1 VGVVGCGVM
10 GSGIAQICAQANYQ
24 VLISDVDNERI
35 NKGLDTINR
44 YLSKSIEKGKLTNE
58 EKNAALA
65 RIKFTTSNN
74 RDLNDCDLVIEAVF
88 EDLDLKKKIFMELD
102 KYCAPQ
108 AILVT
113 NTSSLSV
120 TDIASRWR
128 RSEHRCASS

>member
-1 VGVVGCGVM
+1 
-10 GSGIAQICAQANYQ
+10 
-24 VLISDVDNERI
+24 
-35 NKGLDTINR
+35 LDTINR
-44 YLSKSIEKGKLTNE
+44 YLSKSIDKGKLTIE

-65 RIKFTTSNN
+65 HIKFTTSN

-88 EDLDLKKKIFMELD
+88 EDLDLKKKIFVDLD

-120 TDIASRWR
+120 TDIASRR
-128 RSEHRCASS
+128 RRFEYRRASGQVL